1 MSRNQAFAGNLF
13 GAWSPIRTEYSACCS
28 GSCPGLFRNEFI
40 HVEIQVPE
48 TTLRGRKNLGCVPFR
63 FTVSMPEIVES
74 RLSYCYLS
82 TAAFF
87 YVSWNAS
94 IANLI
99 GKERLKLQIRRQ
111 ALPEPGLSVE
121 RRGFGRGCA
130 ELIHEEA

>member
-48 TTLRGRKNLGCVPFR
+48 TTLRGRNNLGYVPFKLR
-63 FTVSMPEIVES
+63 FQGRRS
-74 RLSYCYLS
+74 LSLDCLTALS